1 MSQPW
6 QQLPSFEVG
15 LIGGPA
21 GRWYRKAR
29 PEVDAMPW
37 GSLPLADVA
46 PETLERARRV
56 WTMAA
61 FQEYRTGA
69 ACARAL
75 GQLIEV
81 SAPLDLIA
89 LCSRFPLDEMVHVE
103 LAARLLQELGGA
115 VDLRFDPAKL
125 VPPRAADLDPLLA
138 CAETMVRVF
147 CVGEAVSIPILRAS
161 WQHAEI
167 PLIRE
172 ILGRIVKDEAVHGEV
187 GFWFLDWCLESF
199 DQEERAHLQRAA
211 HHEISKLVAAWQ
223 RFAGPSADANG
234 ANTADDDDD
243 DDDDPATLGAAEAAS
258 RGAYGLT
265 DGGSRSAGAGRL
277 GWMPEDIYYET
288 AHRALDEAVLA
299 PMTAR
304 GLDPRAIG
312 PIAGH

>member
-1 MSQPW
+1 MSAAW
-6 QQLPSFEVG
+6 QQLPSFEIG

-29 PEVDAMPW
+29 PEVEAMPW
-37 GSLPLADVA
+37 GTLPLDDVA
-46 PETLERARRV
+46 PATLERARRV

-89 LCSRFPLDEMVHVE
+89 LVSRFPLDEMVHVE

-115 VDLRFDPAKL
+115 VDLRFDPERL
-125 VPPRAADLDPLLA
+125 VPPKAAGLDPLLA

-161 WQHAEI
+161 WLHAEL

-187 GFWFLDWCLESF
+187 GFWFLDWCLEGF
-199 DQEERAHLQRAA
+199 DADERAFLQRAA
-211 HHEISKLVAAWQ
+211 HHEISKLVAAWD
-223 RFAGPSADANG
+223 RFAPGVRGTEQSAIGDGDASG
-234 ANTADDDDD
+234 DDD
-243 DDDDPATLGAAEAAS
+243 AIGAAEAAS

-265 DGGSRSAGAGRL
+265 DGGAGRGAGQL
-277 GWMPEDIYYET
+277 GWMPEAVYFET

-299 PMTAR
+299 PLTAR
-304 GLDPRAIG
+304 GLDPRAVG